1 MRRVAIIRQ
10 SVPIV
15 SLQRVAFDAQAIVMP
30 AGMALTLN
38 GVVQGFIADK
48 VAVLLAAEG
57 LTESALVPVLEERR
71 GEALVFDMDGMRWRD
86 HVVPLHRIVHARHTL
101 AAAFGSCSFQ
111 EPCDDLRELALL

>member
-48 VAVLLAAEG
+48 VAVLLTAEG
-57 LTESALVPVLEERR
+57 LTDILINTAEFRALGHMPGAAGWPLKLAAGGEVVLETRAWR
-71 GEALVFDMDGMRWRD
+71 HRHLWVPSLMR
-86 HVVPLHRIVHARHTL
+86 PARL
-101 AAAFGSCSFQ
+101 GIS
-111 EPCDDLRELALL
+111 

>member
-1 MRRVAIIRQ
+1 MRTSRTGTGSGQSPQGLLDGEAVAVMRRVAIIRQ

-57 LTESALVPVLEERR
+57 LT
-71 GEALVFDMDGMRWRD
+71 D
-86 HVVPLHRIVHARHTL
+86 
-101 AAAFGSCSFQ
+101 
-111 EPCDDLRELALL
+111 